1 MLARGWIMANEV
13 DIANARAELE
23 LALALQA
30 RQRIKDAPSVV
41 CIDCGTDNAARAR
54 IGRHGV
60 LIARSCAKEETN
72 GGG

>member
-1 MLARGWIMANEV
+1 MADEI

-41 CIDCGTDNAARAR
+41 CIDCGTDNTARAE
-54 IGRHGV
+54 IGRSRCIDCQELHERSNEWRGV
-60 LIARSCAKEETN
+60 RF
-72 GGG
+72 